1 MKKSSRVLLVMI
13 ASLYAISGTV
23 SAQAAEIKVM
33 ESEDAPPVLSFG
45 QVRELRNN
53 FVSWLNKHYRCLY
66 AGKCTRAEKAQVTAE
81 WSRWIK
87 RLGFTAV
94 VGLAYYFGK
103 PKAQQAAQHVSQ
115 QMQKMHPAVVIAAV
129 LDELLAQ
136 QGDVPGQPLGAT
148 ERRDRL
154 ARFGGQITKNA
165 IDGIADSIE
174 EKILAEDRDP
184 AAAPLTAAER
194 R

>member
-87 RLGFTAV
+87 RLGFTV
-94 VGLAYYFGK
+94 VAGLVYYFGI
-103 PKAQQAAQHVSQ
+103 P
-115 QMQKMHPAVVIAAV
+115 
-129 LDELLAQ
+129 
-136 QGDVPGQPLGAT
+136 
-148 ERRDRL
+148 
-154 ARFGGQITKNA
+154 
-165 IDGIADSIE
+165 
-174 EKILAEDRDP
+174 
-184 AAAPLTAAER
+184 AAER
-194 R
+194 RAAQARQRIEQQMEALSQRIKSDAYKAGQAVTRGALG